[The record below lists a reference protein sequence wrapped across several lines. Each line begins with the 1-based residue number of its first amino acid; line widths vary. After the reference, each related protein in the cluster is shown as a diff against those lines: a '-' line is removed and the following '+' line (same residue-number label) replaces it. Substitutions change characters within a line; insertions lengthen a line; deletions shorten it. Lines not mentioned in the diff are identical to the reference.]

1 MPVHDPR
8 EWRVRPSIAVRSFPA
23 DDEAFRAVVR
33 SAVARAL
40 GRGRLASL
48 GDRIQGNVRR
58 RYPNCRIRVQDT
70 LAASDG
76 ELVVYAY
83 REGTILRSTDWGRM
97 LDAREREEQAEAV

>member
-1 MPVHDPR
+1 MTRGNGGSVPRSPSDPSPPTTR
-8 EWRVRPSIAVRSFPA
+8 
-23 DDEAFRAVVR
+23 R
-33 SAVARAL
+33 SAPSC
-40 GRGRLASL
+40 GRLASL